1 MLIPVFGRPKTP
13 ETAGPIKYLAWID
26 PGVMGPFGMPGASNP
41 GPPGPKVCILRNIF
55 FFYWNLWQLEGEK
68 FMIPVSEPEF

>member
-1 MLIPVFGRPKTP
+1 
-13 ETAGPIKYLAWID
+13 
-26 PGVMGPFGMPGASNP
+26 MGPFGMPGASNP